1 MRGARGCR
9 SLLLRGGELR
19 GELLDRGRIPRRGG
33 VRGRLRLRRHPGGG
47 HPRHEQ
53 LRVQP
58 RKLRRRGHRRSLG
71 KRGNRRGVR
80 VGIQRRRERGCVVN
94 AVERRGGRRRGGL
107 GRRRRRRRR
116 RGPLGTGANAPRGLA
131 WSAPSA
137 AAASA
142 AADPISSPPMALS
155 SPLMRGDLEGIPP
168 GPMVGVPGVS
178 PSESDAA
185 ASSRPSTPPE
195 LIRAALG
202 RASRSAVPS
211 LPPDPDPDPS
221 CESSPDASPEP
232 DPECIAPVGFA
243 RRRADLSFPMRRC
256 AFELGSWMSVSRVL
270 MALSSRVPSPSPSSS
285 ARMML
290 SSFFTCS
297 REKGRARRYRVGSDG
312 GSTRCV
318 EEVTV
323 DGEDGAGRRRGD
335 ARGRM
340 LGRDGGG
347 IGRGAARAPFG
358 TATW

>member
-1 MRGARGCR
+1 
-9 SLLLRGGELR
+9 
-19 GELLDRGRIPRRGG
+19 
-33 VRGRLRLRRHPGGG
+33 
-47 HPRHEQ
+47 
-53 LRVQP
+53 
-58 RKLRRRGHRRSLG
+58 
-71 KRGNRRGVR
+71 
-80 VGIQRRRERGCVVN
+80 
-94 AVERRGGRRRGGL
+94 
-107 GRRRRRRRR
+107 
-116 RGPLGTGANAPRGLA
+116 
-131 WSAPSA
+131 
-137 AAASA
+137 
-142 AADPISSPPMALS
+142 
-155 SPLMRGDLEGIPP
+155 MRGDLEGIPP

-221 CESSPDASPEP
+221 CDSSPDASPEP

-323 DGEDGAGRRRGD
+323 DGENGAGRRRGD
-335 ARGRM
+335 AEGDARAGRGGIRARGSARTFRYGHLVMPCSRHRCLRTVTHRPSCGDGCGDEGVRVGSVRNRGGGHRGRV
-340 LGRDGGG
+340 LFLF
-347 IGRGAARAPFG
+347 ARREKPRSTWTVAHAPC
-358 TATW
+358 ARRR